1 MRILNLGLVLILLSG
16 AVAAKPVGRV
26 ESLQG
31 DKKLFRQE
39 KASAP
44 FYRSHIEQDA
54 EIGHHFRTDAGSMA
68 SIRFFLGGNV
78 GLGKDCEIEV
88 VNERDA
94 KILSQGNYW
103 MKFDQQDPN
112 NPIRIQTAGGVMGI
126 RGTELVVKVDE
137 DGTTELS
144 LLEGKVSVDAA
155 NGETLI
161 AEPGMRVTFGG
172 GRELRYTLYKVEKLF
187 EKVEEDFGPEFL
199 QLRQSL
205 LETRQAIRDANLRTR
220 TADLDRLSTNL
231 DLRMQERE
239 GRRPSRAGG
248 DSGSFDSAND
258 KMSRLDALFERLD
271 SKETADSSDNQ
282 NSTIGVE
289 DETGETPAPPG
300 PDRIRCDIHPSMQW
314 PGTPEEKFAVLFL
327 DPENDS
333 NILWI
338 AETTGSSYI
347 HPEDAEPLAPGPY
360 TFRVVPIDDQGEYQE
375 AFDYPIQVEEP
386 R

>member
-1 MRILNLGLVLILLSG
+1 MRIKYLGLVLILLSSV
-16 AVAAKPVGRV
+16 VAAKPVGRV

-39 KASAP
+39 QASAP

-54 EIGHHFRTDAGSMA
+54 EIGHHFRTDARSMA

-144 LLEGKVSVDAA
+144 LLEGKVTVDAA
-155 NGETLI
+155 NGDTLT
-161 AEPGMRVTFGG
+161 AEPGMRVTFGR
-172 GRELRYTLYKVEKLF
+172 GRELRYTLYKVEKLY

-220 TADLDRLSTNL
+220 TADLDRISSNL

-248 DSGSFDSAND
+248 DEGSFDSAND

-271 SKETADSSDNQ
+271 SKGTADEDPPTVGEEGEVGEAPSLPSSR
-282 NSTIGVE
+282 
-289 DETGETPAPPG
+289 
-300 PDRIRCDIHPSMQW
+300 PDRIRCDIHPSIQW

-327 DPENDS
+327 DPQDDS

-338 AETTGSSYI
+338 AETVGASYT
-347 HPEDAEPLAPGPY
+347 HPEDAEPFTPGPY
-360 TFRVVPIDDQGEYQE
+360 TFRVVPVDDQGEYLE
-375 AFDYPIQVEEP
+375 ATDYPIQVEEP

>member
-1 MRILNLGLVLILLSG
+1 
-16 AVAAKPVGRV
+16 
-26 ESLQG
+26 
-31 DKKLFRQE
+31 
-39 KASAP
+39 
-44 FYRSHIEQDA
+44 
-54 EIGHHFRTDAGSMA
+54 
-68 SIRFFLGGNV
+68 
-78 GLGKDCEIEV
+78 
-88 VNERDA
+88 
-94 KILSQGNYW
+94 
-103 MKFDQQDPN
+103 
-112 NPIRIQTAGGVMGI
+112 MGI

-155 NGETLI
+155 NGDALM

-199 QLRQSL
+199 QLRRSL

-220 TADLDRLSTNL
+220 TADLDRISSNL
-231 DLRMQERE
+231 DLRMQEKE

-248 DSGSFDSAND
+248 DGGSFDSANE

-271 SKETADSSDNQ
+271 SKEASDSKVDQ
-282 NSTIGVE
+282 NPTIGVE
-289 DETGETPAPPG
+289 DQSGENPQR

-314 PGTPEEKFAVLFL
+314 PGAPEDKFAVLFL
-327 DPENDS
+327 DPQDDS

-338 AETTGSSYI
+338 AETIGSSYS

-360 TFRVVPIDDQGEYQE
+360 TFRVVPIDDEGVYQE
-375 AFDYPIQVEEP
+375 ATDYPIQVEEP

>member
-1 MRILNLGLVLILLSG
+1 MRIKYLGLVLILLSG
-16 AVAAKPVGRV
+16 AVGAEPVGRV

-54 EIGHHFRTDAGSMA
+54 GIGHHFRTDARSMA

-155 NGETLI
+155 NGDALI

-199 QLRQSL
+199 QLRRSL

-220 TADLDRLSTNL
+220 TADLDRISSNL
-231 DLRMQERE
+231 DLRMQEKE

-248 DSGSFDSAND
+248 DGGSFDSANE

-271 SKETADSSDNQ
+271 SKEASDSNVDQ
-282 NSTIGVE
+282 NPTIGVE
-289 DETGETPAPPG
+289 DQSGENPQR

-314 PGTPEEKFAVLFL
+314 PGAPEDKFAVLYL
-327 DPENDS
+327 DPQDDS

-338 AETTGSSYI
+338 AETIGSSYS

-360 TFRVVPIDDQGEYQE
+360 TFRVVPIDDEGVYQE
-375 AFDYPIQVEEP
+375 ATDYPIQVEEP